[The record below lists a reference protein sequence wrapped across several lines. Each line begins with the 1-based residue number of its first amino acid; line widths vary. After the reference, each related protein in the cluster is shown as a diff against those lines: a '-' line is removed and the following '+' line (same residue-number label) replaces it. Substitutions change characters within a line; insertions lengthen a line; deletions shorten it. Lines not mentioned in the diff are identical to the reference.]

1 MNSYRV
7 YVDSVTTSEAKAQLS
22 RLLARVEAGEEIAI
36 RRGAHEV
43 ARLVP
48 VAGRSGPARPKV
60 GTVTSRPVGVSDDA
74 FAPLAEDELA
84 SWGL

>member
-1 MNSYRV
+1 ME
-7 YVDSVTTSEAKAQLS
+7 SVTTSEAKAQLS

-48 VAGRSGPARPKV
+48 VGGRTEAGRPIV
-60 GTVTSRPVGVSDDA
+60 GTVTSGPVGVSDDA
-74 FAPLAEDELA
+74 FAPLTGDELA
-84 SWGL
+84 RWGL